1 MNDDSP
7 SHGRTPDD
15 ASRVLAGGGEA
26 GALAR
31 SVDWSKT
38 AIGPVEGWSQ
48 ALRSA
53 AAMVLHNDFGMLLWW
68 GPEFVQIYNNAYRP
82 VLGDKHPRAMGQP
95 FRECWSEVF
104 HIVGPMAERPYRG
117 GPASV
122 SDDLPLLINR
132 RVPREETHF
141 RLAYSPVPDET
152 VEPTGVGGVLAIVA
166 EISEQA
172 YAERQLRTLRELAAR
187 GAAEAKTAQQA
198 CATAATTLA
207 ENAWDVPFAL
217 FYLLDERG
225 QRAHLV
231 ARVGFDAAPNAELA
245 PVEIDLSTA
254 QPCPWPVREV
264 AAERRIVTAEIPA
277 QYLEVVPQSPWSEAP
292 RTAIV
297 LPLAAPEQA
306 HVYGVLVCGVSPHRV
321 LDAGY
326 RTFFELVAGQAVT
339 AIRNARAFEEE
350 RKRAEALAE
359 IDRAKTT
366 FFSNVSHEFR
376 TPLTLLLGPTE
387 DLLGG
392 VHGELSPPQR
402 EQLGILHRNGL
413 RLQKL
418 VNSLLDF
425 ARLEAGRIQASYET
439 VDLAGLTR
447 DLVSAFRSAIERA
460 GLTLRV
466 DCPALE
472 AQVFVDRD
480 MWEKI
485 VLNLLSNALKFTFEG
500 RIEVSLHVEGPRR
513 EHVVLRVS
521 DTGVGIAEHEL
532 PRLFERFHRIEGTRA
547 RTHEG
552 SGIGLALV
560 QELARLHGGSVRAD
574 SRLGVGTTFTVT
586 IPTGP
591 SHLPADRIGARASAP
606 PTSLGAAPFV
616 EEALRWLPEERS
628 PTPPPMQSP
637 LRSAS
642 DTPLPGQAPATIL
655 LADDNA
661 DMRDYVRRILEQH
674 WTVEAVEDGE
684 KALAVARA
692 RTPDLVL
699 TDVMMPAL
707 DGFGLL
713 RELRKDDR
721 TKSTP
726 VLMLSARAGEEA
738 RLDGLLAGAEDYL
751 IKPFSARELVA
762 RVSMHLEVARLRRT
776 LESERDRLSAMLH
789 HQVLARRALETSEAR
804 FRAIF
809 EMAEVS
815 LWEEDFSEV
824 KQLVDGWRAEH
835 GDGLRAFLEANP
847 DAVNQAIGLVRIVDV
862 NPATLRMFGA
872 ADKQQ
877 LLASLHTVFLPESRG
892 VFVDELVA
900 IAEGHALFA
909 AEAALRSLSGKR
921 IDVLLTMGLAASDG
935 SCRRVLVTLVDIS
948 AHKLAQRER
957 DARLTEAERALNFSE
972 TFVGILGHDLRNP
985 LGAIVT
991 TADVLLRQDAN
1002 ARVTRP
1008 LQRIRNSADRM
1019 ARMIEQ
1025 ILDFTR
1031 ARIGGG
1037 IPLERRSVELQTL
1050 ATQLVEELEGAAPVP
1065 VALNVRGDTRG
1076 EWDPDRLG
1084 QVLSNLLANAI
1095 EHGEPNAPIRVE
1107 IDGSAPEAVRIEIW
1121 NGGAIPEA
1129 LQPTLFDPFRR
1140 ATGSRTV
1147 EQAKGLGLGLYI
1159 VQQVVL
1165 AHGGTIDLQST
1176 ASDGTRFLITLPR
1189 TQSGE
1194 VSRQQPNEQ

>member
-1 MNDDSP
+1 MKEN
-7 SHGRTPDD
+7 TPQQDD
-15 ASRVLAGGGEA
+15 ATSRVLAGGGEA

-31 SVDWSKT
+31 SVDWSRT
-38 AIGPVEGWSQ
+38 ALGPVEGWSQ
-48 ALRSA
+48 AQRSA
-53 AAMVLHNDFGMLLWW
+53 AALVLHNDSGMLLWW

-95 FRECWSEVF
+95 FRECWTEVF
-104 HIVGPMAERPYRG
+104 HIVGPMADRPFRG
-117 GPASV
+117 GPASS

-152 VEPTGVGGVLAIVA
+152 VQPTGVGGVLATVT

-172 YAERQLRTLRELAAR
+172 YAERQLHTLRELAAR
-187 GAAEAKTAQQA
+187 GAAEAKTVEQA
-198 CATAATTLA
+198 CATAATTLS

-217 FYLLDERG
+217 FYLLDYRGERA
-225 QRAHLV
+225 RLV
-231 ARVGFDAAPNAELA
+231 ASVGFNAAPDPELA
-245 PVEIDLSTA
+245 PAEIDLA
-254 QPCPWPVREV
+254 AANPCPWPVREV
-264 AAERRIVTAEIPA
+264 AAQRRVVSAEIPA
-277 QYLEVVPQSPWSEAP
+277 QYLEAVPQSPWAEAP
-292 RTAIV
+292 RTAIA
-297 LPLAAPEQA
+297 LPLDAPEHA
-306 HVYGVLVCGVSPHRV
+306 HPYGVLVCGVSPHRV

-326 RTFFELVAGQAVT
+326 RTFFELVAAQAVT
-339 AIRNARAFEEE
+339 LIRSASAFEEE

-359 IDRAKTT
+359 IDRAKTA

-392 VHGELSPPQR
+392 AHGELTLPQR

-425 ARLEAGRIQASYET
+425 ARLEAGRIQASYEP
-439 VDLAGLTR
+439 VDLAALTR
-447 DLVSAFRSAIERA
+447 DLASAFRSAIERA
-460 GLTLRV
+460 GLQLRV
-466 DCPALE
+466 DCPTLE
-472 AQVFVDRD
+472 AQVYVDRD

-485 VLNLLSNALKFTFEG
+485 VLNLLSNAFKFTFEG
-500 RIEVSLHVEGPRR
+500 RIEVSLHVEGARR
-513 EHVVLRVS
+513 EQVVLRVS
-521 DTGVGIAEHEL
+521 DTGVGVAEQEL
-532 PRLFERFHRIEGTRA
+532 PRLFERFHRIEGGRA

-560 QELARLHGGSVRAD
+560 QELARLHGGFVRAE
-574 SRLGVGTTFTVT
+574 SRLGAGTTFTVA
-586 IPTGP
+586 IPAG
-591 SHLPADRIGARASAP
+591 SAHLPVDRIGARASLP

-616 EEALRWLPEERS
+616 EEALRWLPEDRAGS
-628 PTPPPMQSP
+628 APPAPHV
-637 LRSAS
+637 LRSEPAARA
-642 DTPLPGQAPATIL
+642 PVRAPATIL

-661 DMRDYVRRILEQH
+661 DMRDYVRRILERH

-684 KALAVARA
+684 KALAVARE
-692 RTPDLVL
+692 RKPDLVL
-699 TDVMMPAL
+699 TDVMMPVL

-713 RELRKDDR
+713 RELRKDGR

-738 RLDGLLAGAEDYL
+738 RLDGLEAGAEDYL
-751 IKPFSARELVA
+751 VKPFSARELVA
-762 RVSMHLEVARLRRT
+762 RVSTHLEVARLRRT
-776 LESERDRLSAMLH
+776 LESERD
-789 HQVLARRALETSEAR
+789 R

-824 KQLVDGWRAEH
+824 EQLVDRWRAEH
-835 GDGLRAFLEANP
+835 GADLRAFLEANP
-847 DAVNQAIGLVRIVDV
+847 DAVSQAIGLVRIVDV

-872 ADKQQ
+872 TEKQQ
-877 LLASLHTVFLPESRG
+877 LLGSLHNVFLPESRR
-892 VFVDELVA
+892 VFVDELIA
-900 IAEGHALFA
+900 IAEGRATFA
-909 AEAALRSLSGKR
+909 AEAAVRTLSGQR
-921 IDVLLTMGLAASDG
+921 IDVLLTMGLAGNHG
-935 SCRRVLVTLVDIS
+935 SCGRVLVTLVDIS
-948 AHKLAQRER
+948 AQKLAQRER
-957 DARLTEAERALNFSE
+957 ETRLSEAERALNFSE

-1002 ARVTRP
+1002 ARVSRP

-1037 IPLERRSVELQTL
+1037 IPLEPRPVQLQTL
-1050 ATQLVEELEGAAPVP
+1050 ARQLVEELEGAAPVP
-1065 VALNVRGDTRG
+1065 VALNVRGDTAG
-1076 EWDPDRLG
+1076 EWDADRLG

-1095 EHGEPNAPIRVE
+1095 EHGSPSEPIRVD
-1107 IDGSAPEAVRIEIW
+1107 IDGSAPDAVRIEIW

-1140 ATGSRTV
+1140 AAGSRTM
-1147 EQAKGLGLGLYI
+1147 EQSKGLGLGLYI

-1176 ASDGTRFLITLPR
+1176 PSEGTRFLITLPR
-1189 TQSGE
+1189 MR
-1194 VSRQQPNEQ
+1194 SRPIG